1 MLFNTL
7 QFVLFFALVL
17 AVHRALPRGARNGW
31 LLAASLIFYSLW
43 VPAYLVLLLGDIVV
57 NFILLRR
64 MARSARPRPYLV
76 AILVFT
82 FGLLACFKYAA
93 FLVESALPLLK
104 VGFGFELPVPDVL
117 LPIGISFYSFQIVAL
132 AVDTYR
138 GSNEPPQSLSR
149 YTLFVCFFPQ
159 LIAGPILR
167 GHQFLPQLESGGD
180 PSRER
185 TRKGLWLIATGTV
198 KKVVLADFAL
208 APYVDNAFGHPGVG
222 TSPEHLIAAY
232 SFAFQIYFDFSGYCD
247 MARGM
252 AYLLGY
258 DLPLNFREPYLSRNP
273 VEFWRRWHITLSRW
287 LRDYLYIPLGGNRAG
302 SVRTHA
308 NLLITML
315 IGGLWH
321 GAGWT
326 FVVWG
331 GLHGILLVGH
341 RLLGRTRAPES
352 PLRWTDAP
360 RVLLF
365 FHAVCLLWVFF
376 RAPSF
381 SDALI
386 FLGTFFSGTGLGQ
399 WPVLQS
405 GVVLLCAGLHLVE
418 RYIRIHIAEVQRE
431 VAAAS
436 WGPPL
441 EGVALGA
448 VIGLA
453 LAVAGAGG
461 QFIYFQF

>member
-1 MLFNTL
+1 
-7 QFVLFFALVL
+7 
-17 AVHRALPRGARNGW
+17 
-31 LLAASLIFYSLW
+31 
-43 VPAYLVLLLGDIVV
+43 
-57 NFILLRR
+57 
-64 MARSARPRPYLV
+64 
-76 AILVFT
+76 
-82 FGLLACFKYAA
+82 
-93 FLVESALPLLK
+93 
-104 VGFGFELPVPDVL
+104 
-117 LPIGISFYSFQIVAL
+117 
-132 AVDTYR
+132 
-138 GSNEPPQSLSR
+138 
-149 YTLFVCFFPQ
+149 
-159 LIAGPILR
+159 
-167 GHQFLPQLESGGD
+167 
-180 PSRER
+180 
-185 TRKGLWLIATGTV
+185 
-198 KKVVLADFAL
+198 
-208 APYVDNAFGHPGVG
+208 
-222 TSPEHLIAAY
+222 
-232 SFAFQIYFDFSGYCD
+232 
-247 MARGM
+247 
-252 AYLLGY
+252 LGY
-258 DLPLNFREPYLSRNP
+258 DLPLNFRDPFLSRNP
-273 VEFWRRWHITLSRW
+273 AEFWRRWHITLSRW

-352 PLRWTDAP
+352 PLHWTDAP
-360 RVLLF
+360 RVLLC
-365 FHAVCLLWVFF
+365 FHAVCLLLVIF

-381 SDALI
+381 SDALL
-386 FLGTFFSGTGLGQ
+386 FLETLFSGTGLGQ

-405 GVVLLCAGLHLVE
+405 GVVLLCAGLHLME
-418 RYIRIHIAEVQRE
+418 RYIRIHIGEIQRE
-431 VAAAS
+431 VETAS